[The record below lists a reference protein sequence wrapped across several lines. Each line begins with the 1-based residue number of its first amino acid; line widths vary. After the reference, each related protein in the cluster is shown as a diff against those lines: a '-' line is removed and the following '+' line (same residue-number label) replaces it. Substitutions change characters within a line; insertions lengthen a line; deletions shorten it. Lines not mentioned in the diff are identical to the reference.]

1 MATRTIDIDA
11 LKKQIKAELL
21 EELGQP
27 PNYRTER
34 PWDEIRHMIMDQ
46 TTHINPYNRYQIVSA
61 ISILVRHSLGIRRV
75 LDISD
80 EQAPK
85 AKRIASAVLNLL
97 ADTSGEASSHGQA
110 S

>member
-1 MATRTIDIDA
+1 MGVQTIDLDA

-21 EELGQP
+21 EELGQSP
-27 PNYRTER
+27 SYRRER
-34 PWDEIRHMIMDQ
+34 PWDGIRQMIMDQ
-46 TTHINPYNRYQIVSA
+46 TTHIHPYNRYQIVSA

-85 AKRIASAVLNLL
+85 AKQIASAVLKLL
-97 ADTSGEASSHGQA
+97 AGTSEEASPRGQA
-110 S
+110 